1 MTWSTKH
8 DTFCCRIS
16 SNLLRP
22 PRPYVQVSSSAPYS
36 GTPSASTLPINV
48 TDQVSHPYKATG
60 KIVFCIFSSLR
71 LYRALYGIFLTGKSH
86 VLSKPL
92 PPCDSARLPV
102 ETFGK
107 IVCMKL
113 VFIHSNKST
122 NQMHQ
127 SLSFIAC
134 RLNTAQHVSGILTP
148 IIRSLPGAAA
158 ASGLTLE
165 RGCSSSV
172 GAWSVRTDHDQ
183 QHCYHH
189 VPTVN
194 QRQQRQFIGS

>member
-127 SLSFIAC
+127 SFSIEPDGCNCLVQFT
-134 RLNTAQHVSGILTP
+134 LDVSVCVCITCLFGIHKF
-148 IIRSLPGAAA
+148 RV
-158 ASGLTLE
+158 
-165 RGCSSSV
+165 CKSV
-172 GAWSVRTDHDQ
+172 HLHT
-183 QHCYHH
+183 YK
-189 VPTVN
+189 
-194 QRQQRQFIGS
+194 